1 MQLERKRICDMERAK
16 YNPRVD
22 LAPGDPEYENIRRS
36 ITTYGMLI
44 PIIWNKRTN
53 RVVGGHQRLTILENE
68 GETEVDAS
76 VVDLDEMQE
85 RQLNIALNKVEGSW
99 DDEKL
104 SDLLSEL
111 GEEATFTGFN
121 KQEVDRLTNDIESL
135 LDTDTIKQEL
145 LNVDPLYN
153 LSLTFDKNYEEKLKA
168 YVKDFG
174 KAPLVQAIVEK
185 MKEES

>member
-1 MQLERKRICDMERAK
+1 MNIKTLKTADLRPAN
-16 YNPRVD
+16 YNPRRDLKPDDVD
-22 LAPGDPEYENIRRS
+22 YQKLRRS
-36 ITTYGMLI
+36 IQEFGYVE

-68 GETEVDAS
+68 GETEVDVS